1 MSGLEN
7 TGVQEVGWQADV
19 DVNPASV
26 TSSMSKSESHLEN
39 SENSLVSLEQ
49 TDLRKPFGLAYPRF
63 PINSG
68 PISP

>member
-1 MSGLEN
+1 M
-7 TGVQEVGWQADV
+7 

-49 TDLRKPFGLAYPRF
+49 TDLRKPFGLTYPRF